1 MKRRLR
7 AAPLTMALSVCALSG
22 LAEDQTEPG
31 IQAMIGGLFLDDTHS
46 YVAESHVHLPLYRT
60 EDFLLSYRQ
69 HEVTPVFREH
79 SQTQLLTTRNSVE
92 ANLSLGEHLR
102 LIALGGYHR
111 TAFQDRAGSL
121 SAYEIG
127 GGIGSPLRRE
137 LPRLQWAVMAGGY
150 VSPERLDADWWAEVH
165 ASWRAYAF
173 HEGQMLETAFH
184 PWLGLAADVESANSG
199 GRLQGL
205 YRVGPILE
213 VESAN
218 GNRATFRAQ
227 WYANDGNPFYEKRFS
242 AMLVGVEVSA
252 SLDKD
257 TLFDARDRRPLGWL
271 PLVWGEYDLGYG
283 GDRSI
288 QRTELDAEIHD
299 FTIADHV
306 ITAVLWYE
314 SRQEMRTGDFDNV
327 SYSISFG
334 GQTGIGLASPLSQGK
349 PLLLGLEYLHR
360 SAHALAP
367 AVSRVP
373 PGTVLPHDSLNLV
386 PRVRLQTV
394 GWDLPYREPSIYQAK
409 TEWLNVF
416 DWRVT
421 IGYDLHH
428 SRDRSNPA
436 GQLGLNWDAITI
448 QGCVLYIRGIGSIGN
463 ETPDWLGEFGV
474 RRRAGKVFL
483 RYESYGLES
492 QLARGNTLVAGIG
505 LHL

>member
-1 MKRRLR
+1 M
-7 AAPLTMALSVCALSG
+7 
-22 LAEDQTEPG
+22 
-31 IQAMIGGLFLDDTHS
+31 
-46 YVAESHVHLPLYRT
+46 
-60 EDFLLSYRQ
+60 
-69 HEVTPVFREH
+69 
-79 SQTQLLTTRNSVE
+79 
-92 ANLSLGEHLR
+92 
-102 LIALGGYHR
+102 
-111 TAFQDRAGSL
+111 
-121 SAYEIG
+121 
-127 GGIGSPLRRE
+127 
-137 LPRLQWAVMAGGY
+137 
-150 VSPERLDADWWAEVH
+150 
-165 ASWRAYAF
+165 
-173 HEGQMLETAFH
+173 
-184 PWLGLAADVESANSG
+184 
-199 GRLQGL
+199 
-205 YRVGPILE
+205 
-213 VESAN
+213 
-218 GNRATFRAQ
+218 
-227 WYANDGNPFYEKRFS
+227 
-242 AMLVGVEVSA
+242 
-252 SLDKD
+252 
-257 TLFDARDRRPLGWL
+257 
-271 PLVWGEYDLGYG
+271 
-283 GDRSI
+283 
-288 QRTELDAEIHD
+288 
-299 FTIADHV
+299 